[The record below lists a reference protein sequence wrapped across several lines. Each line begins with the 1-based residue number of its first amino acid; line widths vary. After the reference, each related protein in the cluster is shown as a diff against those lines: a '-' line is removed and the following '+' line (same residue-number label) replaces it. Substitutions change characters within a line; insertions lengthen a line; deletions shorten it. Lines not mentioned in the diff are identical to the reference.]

1 MAQHAVMTGGAVSIV
16 FAALGFLVTIVPD
29 LAAPIAIGATTWA
42 FVDFFVLER
51 IARRANAAAA
61 LIQEQLDTWLYDLEW
76 DDRIGQRPPSEDVN
90 SWARKL
96 KTHETDWVDWYP
108 NVNGIPDPY
117 AVLLCQRTNLVWDR
131 RLRHRYAAI
140 LMIAATAWSFLG
152 VGIGLIVD
160 LSVRQLVLSWFVPS
174 TPALIR
180 ALREGRAHGEIA
192 SEKERLFEAVRAQL
206 ESPAVDEPSEEQLA
220 SSRFEARRVQSHLF
234 ALRLRTERVPTRLY
248 HRYQTADEQDIVRAV
263 DDLRRR
269 LLGRSTT

>member
-1 MAQHAVMTGGAVSIV
+1 MAQRAVMTGGAVSIV
-16 FAALGFLVTIVPD
+16 FAALGILVTIVPD

-96 KTHETDWVDWYP
+96 KTPETDWVDWYP
-108 NVNGIPDPY
+108 NVDGIPDPE

-140 LMIAATAWSFLG
+140 LMIAATTWSFLG
-152 VGIGLIVD
+152 VGIGLAVD
-160 LSVRQLVLSWFVPS
+160 LSVRQLVLSWFVAS
-174 TPALIR
+174 APALIR
-180 ALREGRAHGEIA
+180 ALRESRAHGEIA

-248 HRYQTADEQDIVRAV
+248 HRYQAADEQDIARAV
-263 DDLRRR
+263 DDVRRKLLR
-269 LLGRSTT
+269 SED